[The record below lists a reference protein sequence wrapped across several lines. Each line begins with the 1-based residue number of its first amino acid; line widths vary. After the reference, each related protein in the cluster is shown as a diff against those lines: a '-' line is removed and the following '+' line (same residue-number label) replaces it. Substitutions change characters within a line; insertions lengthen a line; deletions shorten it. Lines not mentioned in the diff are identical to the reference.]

1 MLKRVAATL
10 LMAVCAAVPA
20 AEKPLPPDR
29 KVEAAI
35 STERVKKWVADLDSE
50 RFYDREVATEKLI
63 DAGAVAVGPV
73 AEAAA
78 SNNLEVTTRGMYILQ
93 ELALSVDAD
102 TEEAAHGALKKL
114 AESRGTAT
122 GRRAAATLA
131 KLNAI
136 RHDRA
141 LEELKRLGATVGTVS
156 TQFGLPVVQR
166 RLIEIGEKWRGEDK
180 DLTRLGWLRDVDELM
195 IHGPRVNDEWL
206 KHVPKVTGLDTL
218 TIKRAEVTDAGIR
231 HLAGMKELRTL
242 ALMYLPIT
250 DESLQTLKEF
260 QDFEK
265 IKIYGCQITSTGA
278 DKLDEAFTVTEVDY
292 RRGAFLGVACLEDHP
307 QCVIYKVTLNGA
319 AQKVGLMPKDVIYE
333 YEGERVGNFESLT
346 ALIAK
351 NVPGDKVTMKIL
363 RNEQKL
369 TKTITLGE
377 WE

>member
-1 MLKRVAATL
+1 MLKCFAATL
-10 LMAVCAAVPA
+10 LVAICVALQA
-20 AEKPLPPDR
+20 AEKPAPPDR
-29 KVEAAI
+29 KGEAAI
-35 STERVKKWVADLDSE
+35 SMEQVKKWVTDLDSE
-50 RFYDREVATEKLI
+50 RFYDREVATEKLV

-93 ELALSVDAD
+93 ELALSVDAE
-102 TEEAAHGALKKL
+102 TEEAAHGALKTM

-141 LEELKRLGATVGTVS
+141 LNDLKRLGATVGIAS
-156 TQFGLPVVQR
+156 SQFGLPVVER

-180 DLTRLGWLRDVDELM
+180 DLARLGWLRDVDELK
-195 IHGPRVNDEWL
+195 IHGSRVNDDWL
-206 KHVPKVTGLDTL
+206 KHVAKVTGLDTL
-218 TIKRAEVTDAGIR
+218 TIKRAEVTDAGIKQ
-231 HLAGMKELRTL
+231 LAGMRELRTL

-250 DESLQTLKEF
+250 DNSLQTLKEF

-265 IKIYGCQITSTGA
+265 IKIYGCKITPTGA
-278 DKLDEAFTVTEVDY
+278 DELDEALTVTEVDY
-292 RRGAFLGVACLEDHP
+292 RRGAFLGIACLEDHP

-319 AQKVGLMPKDVIYE
+319 AQKAGLMPNDVIYE
-333 YEGERVGNFESLT
+333 YEGKRVGNFESLT

-351 NVPGDKVTMKIL
+351 NVQGDKVTMKIL